1 VGSPDLDLADAKA
14 IMGKCGAL
22 EAVFWQ
28 GMDPIETLT
37 VKHFPDAIAHV
48 PGQSIARL
56 EIL

>member
-1 VGSPDLDLADAKA
+1 
-14 IMGKCGAL
+14 MGKCGAL